1 MNRKVTLREVATQS
15 GVSAAVVSAVLN
27 GKTDKIR
34 VSEEKRKLVLET
46 AERLG
51 YVPDISAQKLKT
63 GDNHLIATFTYE
75 NIFPVESKT
84 EFYDFFV
91 GVQEEAERQ
100 GYDLIIL
107 NNWGR
112 DTERTARLK
121 IASGAV
127 MIGVNR
133 DVGHIS
139 SLVRQQ
145 FPLVFIGRRDIGVNL
160 PLNCV
165 LFDYRSGI
173 ERIIASLKP
182 VLGNKG
188 ICYIKT
194 DDATE
199 HAVDKFNSIT
209 DICSRENIPL
219 DTIIYFDGGE
229 DDILSA
235 IEDKGTVIFDRLFMI
250 PVFAPLFE
258 KSGLVPG
265 INIFGAVLEDDWMGV
280 NPYWTSW
287 ANRRRDLGALAVR
300 NLISVLRGD
309 EEPLENIVD
318 LDLVVRKSSAPI

>member
-1 MNRKVTLREVATQS
+1 MNKKVTIKEVAS
-15 GVSAAVVSAVLN
+15 AAGVSAAVVSAVLN

-34 VSEEKRKLVLET
+34 VSDEKRKLVLD
-46 AERLG
+46 AADRLG

-112 DTERTARLK
+112 DTDRTARLK

-133 DVGHIS
+133 DQGHIS

-165 LFDYRSGI
+165 LFDYKKGI
-173 ERIIASLKP
+173 ERIIGSLKP
-182 VLGNKG
+182 LIRPDG
-188 ICYIKT
+188 ILFVHN
-194 DDATE
+194 DDSTE
-199 HAVDKFNSIT
+199 HSVDKFAYIT
-209 DICSRENIPL
+209 DICQREDIRLRTMTYMTGAESEIIKNIEPGG
-219 DTIIYFDGGE
+219 TI
-229 DDILSA
+229 
-235 IEDKGTVIFDRLFMI
+235 IFDRLYMI
-250 PVFAPLFE
+250 PSFAPLLE
-258 KSGLVPG
+258 NEGLIPG
-265 INIFGAVLEDDWMGV
+265 KTIFGGVLEDDWMGL
-280 NPYWTSW
+280 NHDWTSW

-300 NLISVLRGD
+300 LLISKLRGD
-309 EEPLENIVD
+309 DSTLENIVD
-318 LDLVVRKSSAPI
+318 LDLVERSSSLKS

>member
-1 MNRKVTLREVATQS
+1 MNRKVTLREVATES

-27 GKTDKIR
+27 GKTEKIR
-34 VSEEKRKLVLET
+34 VSDEKRKLVLEC

-112 DTERTARLK
+112 DTDRTARLK

-133 DVGHIS
+133 DQGHIS

-160 PLNCV
+160 PLDCV

-182 VLGNKG
+182 VMNEKG
-188 ICYIKT
+188 IWYIKT
-194 DDATE
+194 DDVSE
-199 HAVDKFNSIT
+199 HSVDKFT
-209 DICSRENIPL
+209 YVTEICSRENIAL
-219 DTIIYFDGGE
+219 DTMIYFEGGE

-235 IEDKGTVIFDRLFMI
+235 IEDRKTVIFDRLFMI
-250 PVFAPLFE
+250 PTFAPLLE
-258 KSGLVPG
+258 QRGLMPG
-265 INIFGAVLEDDWMGV
+265 HNIFGAVLEDDWMGV
-280 NPYWTSW
+280 NSDWTSW

-300 NLISVLRGD
+300 NLISKLRGD
-309 EEPLENIVD
+309 SQPADNIVD
-318 LDLVVRKSSAPI
+318 LDLVVRKSSIRL